1 MQKRNLFALTAL
13 GLAAAI
19 AVPTIALGNARSNN
33 TDQTPQTPLVSR
45 MLGANEV
52 PAPGAPPATAT
63 NDPDGFGSASVTF
76 DLTSGAEDVCWDL
89 SYGNLTGVP
98 VAAHIHGP
106 AAPGVN
112 APVVIAF
119 TPFTDL
125 TATGGTGCRAL
136 TAPEAVIA
144 ADIVANPQNYYT
156 NVHTTDFGGGAI
168 RGQLATSTPPS
179 GEAHLLPSPLRAYD
193 SRTADGPLSPNQ
205 TRTVSLQTGKDAVQ
219 AVQIAVPA
227 GATGAIVTLTVTDT
241 TVGVGGPG
249 GFLTLYSADLTAVPS
264 TSTIN
269 WTGAGQNLATTTQVA
284 VSASGSV
291 KITDGAN
298 ATNFVIDVIGYVF

>member
-1 MQKRNLFALTAL
+1 MQKRNLFALTAV

-19 AVPTIALGNARSNN
+19 AVPTIALGNARPNPN
-33 TDQTPQTPLVSR
+33 QATQTPLVSR
-45 MLGANEV
+45 MLGATEV

-76 DLTSGAEDVCWDL
+76 DLAAATPNVCWDL
-89 SYGNLTGVP
+89 SYGNLTGIP
-98 VAAHIHGP
+98 GAAHIHGP

-112 APVVIAF
+112 GPAVIPF
-119 TPFTDL
+119 TPFTTL
-125 TATGGTGCRAL
+125 TATGASACRDL
-136 TAPEAVIA
+136 TAPEIIVA

-156 NVHTTDFGGGAI
+156 NVHTSDFGGGAI

-179 GEAHLLPSPLRAYD
+179 GETHLLPAPLRAYD
-193 SRTADGPLSPNQ
+193 SRTADGPLAINQ
-205 TRTVSLQTGKDAVQ
+205 TRTISLATGKDGAQ

-241 TVGVGGPG
+241 TTGVGGPG
-249 GFLTLYSADLTAVPS
+249 GFLTMYSAALTAVPS

-269 WTGAGQNLATTTQVA
+269 WTGAAQNLATTTQVA
-284 VSASGSV
+284 VSADGSV

-298 ATNFVIDVIGYVF
+298 ATNFVIDVIGFVF

>member
-1 MQKRNLFALTAL
+1 MQKRNLFALTAV

-19 AVPTIALGNARSNN
+19 AVPTIALGNARPNPN
-33 TDQTPQTPLVSR
+33 AAPQTPFVSR

-52 PAPGAPPATAT
+52 PNNTPGSQT

-76 DLTSGAEDVCWDL
+76 DLAAVPPNVCWDL
-89 SYGNLTGVP
+89 SYGNLTGIP
-98 VAAHIHGP
+98 TAAHIHGP

-112 APVVIAF
+112 AAPVINF
-119 TPFTDL
+119 TPFAGL
-125 TATGGTGCRAL
+125 TATGYSGCRDL

-156 NVHTTDFGGGAI
+156 NVHTSDYPGGAI

-205 TRTVSLQTGKDAVQ
+205 TRTVSLATGKDGAQ

-249 GFLTLYSADLTAVPS
+249 GFLTLYSAALATPPS

-269 WTGAGQNLATTTQVA
+269 WTGAGQNLATTTQV
-284 VSASGSV
+284 VVDASGSV
-291 KITDGAN
+291 KVTDGAN

>member
-1 MQKRNLFALTAL
+1 MQKRNLFALTAV

-19 AVPTIALGNARSNN
+19 AVPTIALGNARPNPN
-33 TDQTPQTPLVSR
+33 QATQTPLVAR
-45 MLGANEV
+45 LLGSNEV
-52 PAPGAPPATAT
+52 PPG
-63 NDPDGFGSASVTF
+63 DPDGFGSASVTF
-76 DLTSGAEDVCWDL
+76 DLAAATPDVCWDL

-98 VAAHIHGP
+98 LMAHIHGP
-106 AAPGVN
+106 AAAGVN
-112 APVVIAF
+112 ANVVIAF
-119 TPFTDL
+119 TPFSTL
-125 TATGGTGCRAL
+125 TATGASACRPL

-144 ADIVANPQNYYT
+144 ADIVANPQNYYV
-156 NVHTTDFGGGAI
+156 NVHTSDFGAGAI

-179 GEAHLLPSPLRAYD
+179 GQAHLLPSPLRAYD

-205 TRTVSLQTGKDAVQ
+205 TRVVSLATGKDGAQ

-249 GFLTLYSADLTAVPS
+249 GFLTLYSAALATPPS

-269 WTGAGQNLATTTQVA
+269 WTGAGQNLATTTQV
-284 VSASGSV
+284 VVDASGSV
-291 KITDGAN
+291 KVTDGAN

>member
-1 MQKRNLFALTAL
+1 MQKRNLFALTAV

-19 AVPTIALGNARSNN
+19 AVPTIALGNARTNS
-33 TDQTPQTPLVSR
+33 TDQTSSTPLVAR
-45 MLGANEV
+45 LLGSNEV
-52 PAPGAPPATAT
+52 PPG
-63 NDPDGFGSASVTF
+63 DSDGFGSASFTF
-76 DLTSGAEDVCWDL
+76 NISNPLDPTTAGADVCWDITY
-89 SYGNLTGVP
+89 SNLTGVP
-98 VAAHIHGP
+98 VAAHIHQGV
-106 AAPGVN
+106 AGVN
-112 APVVIAF
+112 GGIVIPAPAVSF
-119 TPFTDL
+119 PDL
-125 TATGGTGCRAL
+125 TATGTTGCVDVAGT
-136 TAPEAVIA
+136 TAQA
-144 ADIVANPQNYYT
+144 IVDNPAGFYA

-179 GEAHLLPSPLRAYD
+179 GETHLLPSPLRAYD

-249 GFLTLYSADLTAVPS
+249 GFLTLYSAALTAVPS

-284 VSASGSV
+284 VSANGSV

-298 ATNFVIDVIGYVF
+298 NTNFVIDVIGYVF

>member
-1 MQKRNLFALTAL
+1 MQKRNLFALTAV

-19 AVPTIALGNARSNN
+19 AVPTIAFGNARSTITNR
-33 TDQTPQTPLVSR
+33 TPQTPLVSR

-52 PAPGAPPATAT
+52 PNATPGAQT
-63 NDPDGFGSASVTF
+63 NDPDGFGNAAVTF
-76 DLTSGAEDVCWDL
+76 DLTATTPNVCWDL
-89 SYGNLTGVP
+89 SYANLTGTP
-98 VAAHIHGP
+98 AGAHIHDGD
-106 AAPGVN
+106 PGAN
-112 APVVIAF
+112 GPVVIGL
-119 TPFTDL
+119 TPFTTLTPTGASACRDL
-125 TATGGTGCRAL
+125 TAG
-136 TAPEAVIA
+136 EATIA

-156 NVHTTDFGGGAI
+156 NVHTSDFPGGAI
-168 RGQLATSTPPS
+168 RGQLSRSTPPS

-205 TRTVSLQTGKDAVQ
+205 TRTVNLSTGKDGAQ

-241 TVGVGGPG
+241 TSGVGGPG
-249 GFLTLYSADLTAVPS
+249 GFLTLYSAALATPPS

-284 VSASGSV
+284 VDGAGSV
-291 KITDGAN
+291 KVTDGAN